1 MKNIII
7 ITGSLGLVG
16 MESAKFF
23 LNKKYKVIG
32 IDNDMRNYF
41 FGSSVRKNKKIL
53 MELYPNYTHYD
64 ADIRNKKKISD
75 IFSNYK
81 KNITLV
87 IHCAAQPSHDWAA
100 SEPHTDFEINASGTL
115 NLLTSF
121 QKYSPKSVFIF
132 MSTNKVYGDRS
143 NTQLNF
149 IEKKTR
155 YELRSSHLF
164 YKNGIP
170 ESFSID
176 QSKHSLFGVSKL
188 SADLMVQEFG
198 RYFNLK
204 TAVFRG
210 GCLTG
215 PLHQGAELH
224 GFLSYLLKCNLSGKK
239 YFVKGYKGKQVR
251 DNIHSSD
258 LVNAFWHFFLSPR
271 YAEVYNIGGG
281 RYSNCSII
289 EANKIMENISN
300 KKTKLIFES
309 KPRSGDHI
317 WWISDIRKFQS
328 HYKNW
333 NIKYNINSIIEDM
346 HHSSQEH
353 K

>member
-1 MKNIII
+1 MKNTVI

-23 LNKKYKVIG
+23 LQKKYKVIG

-41 FGSSVRKNKKIL
+41 FKSSVYRNKRILEDYSKNYIHSR
-53 MELYPNYTHYD
+53 T
-64 ADIRNKKKISD
+64 DIRNKSKINEL
-75 IFSNYK
+75 FKFN
-81 KNITLV
+81 KNKICLI

-100 SEPHTDFEINASGTL
+100 KEPFTDFSINANGTL
-115 NLLTSF
+115 NLLNAF
-121 QKYSPKSVFIF
+121 KQNCPKSVFIF
-132 MSTNKVYGDRS
+132 MSTNKVYGDKS
-143 NTQLNF
+143 NTDLSF
-149 IEKKTR
+149 TEKKTR
-155 YELRSSHLF
+155 YELIRSHNY
-164 YKNGIP
+164 YKHGIP
-170 ESFSID
+170 ETFSID
-176 QSKHSLFGVSKL
+176 QSKHSLFGVSKA

-289 EANKIMENISN
+289 EANKIIENISN
-300 KKTKLIFES
+300 KKTKLVFES

-333 NIKYNINSIIEDM
+333 SIKHNINSIIEDM
-346 HHSSQEH
+346 YRLS
-353 K
+353 